1 MNKEILEKQIEQSLK
16 IMEQSKDWNIT
27 YDEQL
32 KILTEKKELLDKF
45 HKDIKEFE
53 GIQFYLVGAGAT
65 QDNIFTIQARKD
77 GQPIATI
84 KIAEDKTTVTTT
96 TYDESNK
103 KNYGCE
109 FKLKDQDIHTKETM
123 QFLTYFNKE
132 MKPKGKINEQT
143 HTQAMLLSE
152 FAKTSSYD
160 KLLTG
165 IQPCKINK
173 SLYFPIPII
182 LDPKQEEHGYT
193 EILTRTK
200 VRKLTIIEP
209 LTETQTPESVLAN
222 GTSKAIF
229 LLNLLHS
236 NIGQSYYRV
245 LGFHGRVTEHLTIK
259 VCIAVPKELKSKCKE
274 FEPFELKANNDS
286 IEYHYMTYET
296 DGAKITKIDTT
307 LNN

>member
-1 MNKEILEKQIEQSLK
+1 MNKVLEKNIEQSLK
-16 IMEQSKDWNIT
+16 VMEQSKDWNKT
-27 YDEQL
+27 YDELL
-32 KILTEKKELLDKF
+32 KILTDKKELLDKF

-65 QDNIFTIQARKD
+65 QDNIFTVQARYQ

-84 KIAEDKTTVTTT
+84 KISEDKTTVTTT
-96 TYDESNK
+96 TYDERNK
-103 KNYGCE
+103 KNYNCE
-109 FKLKDQDIHTKETM
+109 FQLKEQDLHTKETM

-165 IQPCKINK
+165 IQPIKYSN
-173 SLYFPIPII
+173 LYYPIPII
-182 LDPKQEEHGYT
+182 LDPKEAEHGYI
-193 EILTRTK
+193 EVLTRTK
-200 VRKLTIIEP
+200 VRKLTLVET
-209 LTETQTPESVLAN
+209 LTETTTPESVLAN
-222 GTSKAIF
+222 ATSKAIF
-229 LLNLLHS
+229 LCSLLT
-236 NIGQSYYRV
+236 NEQGQQWYKIM
-245 LGFHGRVTEHLTIK
+245 GFHGRVPTYPKVK
-259 VCIAVPKELKSKCKE
+259 VCIAVPEELKYKCKK
-274 FEPFELKANNDS
+274 FEPFEIGAKIAN

>member
-1 MNKEILEKQIEQSLK
+1 MNEKLLEETITKAQETIS
-16 IMEQSKDWNIT
+16 QSKDWNKT

-32 KILTEKKELLDKF
+32 KVLTEKKELLDQF
-45 HKDIKEFE
+45 HKTIKEFD
-53 GIQFYLVGAGAT
+53 GIQFYLVGVNQA

-84 KIAEDKTTVTTT
+84 NIGEDKTTVTTT

-103 KNYGCE
+103 KTYNCE
-109 FKLKDQDIHTKETM
+109 FQLKDQDLKTKETM
-123 QFLTYFNKE
+123 QFLTFFNKD

-165 IQPCKINK
+165 IQPIKYSN
-173 SLYFPIPII
+173 LYFPIPII
-182 LDPKQEEHGYT
+182 LDTKEEEHGYI
-193 EILTRTK
+193 ELLTRTK

-209 LTETQTPESVLAN
+209 LTEDLTPEIVLAN

-236 NIGQSYYRV
+236 EQGQQWYKV
-245 LGFHGRVTEHLTIK
+245 LGFHGRCTEHLTIK

-274 FEPFELKANNDS
+274 FEPYELRADKDS
-286 IEYHYMTYET
+286 IEYHYMTYDT

>member
-1 MNKEILEKQIEQSLK
+1 MNKSLETTIEQAQK
-16 IMEQSKDWNIT
+16 TIEQSKDWNKT

-84 KIAEDKTTVTTT
+84 KIAENKTTATTT

-103 KNYGCE
+103 KNYNCDIQ
-109 FKLKDQDIHTKETM
+109 LKDNDLRTKETM
-123 QFLTYFNKE
+123 QFLTFFNQE
-132 MKPKGKINEQT
+132 MKPKGKINEQS

-165 IQPCKINK
+165 IQPIRYSN
-173 SLYFPIPII
+173 LFYPIPII
-182 LDPKQEEHGYT
+182 LDPKEEEHGYID
-193 EILTRTK
+193 ILTRTK
-200 VRKLTIIEP
+200 IRKLTIIEP
-209 LTETQTPESVLAN
+209 LREDQTPESVLAN
-222 GTSKAIF
+222 ATSKAIF
-229 LLNLLHS
+229 LLNLLHTEQ
-236 NIGQSYYRV
+236 GQQWYKIM
-245 LGFHGRVTEHLTIK
+245 GFHGRVTPHLTIK
-259 VCIAVPKELKSKCKE
+259 VCIAVPKQLKSKCKE
-274 FEPFELKANNDS
+274 FEPYELRANTDS
-286 IEYHYMTYET
+286 IEYHYMTYDT
-296 DGAKITKIDTT
+296 DGEKITSINTT
-307 LNN
+307 LNE

>member
-1 MNKEILEKQIEQSLK
+1 MNKVLEKNIEQSLK
-16 IMEQSKDWNIT
+16 VMEQSKDWNKT

-103 KNYGCE
+103 KNYSCE
-109 FKLKDQDIHTKETM
+109 FQLKDQELRTKETM

-160 KLLTG
+160 KLLIRDKT
-165 IQPCKINK
+165 N
-173 SLYFPIPII
+173 I
-182 LDPKQEEHGYT
+182 L
-193 EILTRTK
+193 L
-200 VRKLTIIEP
+200 
-209 LTETQTPESVLAN
+209 
-222 GTSKAIF
+222 
-229 LLNLLHS
+229 
-236 NIGQSYYRV
+236 
-245 LGFHGRVTEHLTIK
+245 
-259 VCIAVPKELKSKCKE
+259 
-274 FEPFELKANNDS
+274 
-286 IEYHYMTYET
+286 
-296 DGAKITKIDTT
+296 
-307 LNN
+307 